1 MKISPKNISYYS
13 VLGFDREPFSTS
25 PDPAFFYPTKQHK
38 SALTNLLIE
47 LRLRRG
53 LSVVFG
59 DVGVGKTTL
68 SRTLLHELN
77 KREDMLFHMI
87 LNPAFN
93 GEYQFLVSLIGN
105 FNIDLPQGFD
115 VNSGDLMGLRDCVE
129 KFLIQ
134 KTLEENQTVIL
145 IIDEAQ
151 KMDLSTLETLRVLLN
166 FETNDHKLIQL
177 VLLGQLELYSKV
189 IGMDNFMDRISFKC
203 TLNLLSVEETKEL
216 INFRIQK
223 AGYAGLKNLFLNEAI
238 SEIYSYT
245 KGYPRKII
253 MTCHKLLKALV
264 MEKQSIIDQAFVKE
278 LIDNEEQWRT
288 AAKAGELQIQRH

>member
-1 MKISPKNISYYS
+1 M
-13 VLGFDREPFSTS
+13 
-25 PDPAFFYPTKQHK
+25 
-38 SALTNLLIE
+38 IE

-77 KREDMLFHMI
+77 KREDMIFHMI

-93 GEYQFLVSLIGN
+93 GEFQFLVSLARN
-105 FNIDLPQGFD
+105 FDIDLPDDFD
-115 VNSGDLMGLRDCVE
+115 CHSGDVMELRDCVE

-134 KTLEENQTVIL
+134 KTLEENQTIIL

-177 VLLGQLELYSKV
+177 VLLGQLELYAKV

-203 TLNLLSVEETKEL
+203 TLNPLDVEETKEL

-223 AGYAGLKNLFLNEAI
+223 AGYIGHGNLFLNEAV
-238 SEIYSYT
+238 SEVYRYA

-253 MTCHKLLKALV
+253 MLCHKLLKALV
-264 MEKQSIIDQAFVKE
+264 MEGQSIIDQTFVLDVIAK
-278 LIDNEEQWRT
+278 EEQWRT
-288 AAKAGELQIQRH
+288 AAKAGELQITGM